1 MTKVPDLSHQR
12 IVRALEKAGFVLRRQ
27 GKHISM
33 YHSEKNVLAIIPRQG
48 PVKRGTLARILK
60 EIDISV
66 DEFRKLI

>member
-1 MTKVPDLSHQR
+1 M
-12 IVRALEKAGFVLRRQ
+12 LRRQ

-33 YHSEKNVLAIIPRQG
+33 YHSEKNVVAIVPRQN

-66 DEFRKLI
+66 DEFRELI

>member
-33 YHSEKNVLAIIPRQG
+33 YHSEKNVVAIIPRQS